1 MITKYTAGMKELV
14 LEHKNVKA
22 IVGNLLCDPP
32 EPVSLAGDEYHNFDL
47 ITVGAALH
55 HFPSA
60 AQAIERLATRLRPG
74 GVIYI
79 QDFLEEHDHKTN
91 DIQSGK
97 RPRGYSLDGMR
108 SFMDAAGLVDFGFD
122 VFPNEMSVELMSEE
136 VLKIRCFAARAMKP
150 NKDLDV

>member
-1 MITKYTAGMKELV
+1 MIAKYTAGMKELV
-14 LEHKNVKA
+14 FEHKHVEA

-32 EPVSLAGDEYHNFDL
+32 EPASLADDEYHNFDL

-60 AQAIERLATRLRPG
+60 EQAIERLATRLRPG

-79 QDFLEEHDHKTN
+79 QDLLEEHDHTAHDN
-91 DIQSGK
+91 QSGK
-97 RPRGYSLDGMR
+97 RPRGYSLDGIR
-108 SFMDAAGLVDFGFD
+108 SFTDDAGLVDFGFD
-122 VFPNEMSVELMSEE
+122 VFPNEMMIELLSEE

-150 NKDLDV
+150 KDLEV